1 MRLKRAG
8 LAAIMLAGA
17 LVTVSV
23 SLAAEFTAD
32 ETAAILLHGPWPP
45 AFQADSTNR
54 VSGKRA
60 AIRFGETLFRDP
72 RLSADGSMACSDCH
86 RPDLAFSDG
95 LPTPAGRSEMTR
107 NTPATTNLSG
117 RRWFGWDG
125 ASDSLWAASIRPVL
139 NGAEMNNTAESVAAT
154 IRENADLR
162 AGYRDSFGVPPGQV
176 AADRLLAD
184 IGKALAAW
192 QETQATPRT
201 AFDDFRDRLAAGDTA
216 AMADY
221 SVPAQRGLK
230 LFVGKGRCS
239 LCHYGPAFSNGEFAD
254 VTVPFFIP
262 GGVDKGRYGG
272 IRALRDNPFSRI
284 GLHSDD
290 PSPSAQRQTR
300 QVRLL
305 HRNFGEFRVPSL
317 RSIVQTAP
325 YMHDGSLAR
334 LEDVIGHY
342 SELDESRLHVDGERI
357 LRPLNLTAGE
367 KADLLAFLRTL

>member
-1 MRLKRAG
+1 
-8 LAAIMLAGA
+8 
-17 LVTVSV
+17 
-23 SLAAEFTAD
+23 
-32 ETAAILLHGPWPP
+32 
-45 AFQADSTNR
+45 
-54 VSGKRA
+54 
-60 AIRFGETLFRDP
+60 
-72 RLSADGSMACSDCH
+72 
-86 RPDLAFSDG
+86 
-95 LPTPAGRSEMTR
+95 
-107 NTPATTNLSG
+107 
-117 RRWFGWDG
+117 
-125 ASDSLWAASIRPVL
+125 
-139 NGAEMNNTAESVAAT
+139 
-154 IRENADLR
+154 
-162 AGYRDSFGVPPGQV
+162 
-176 AADRLLAD
+176 
-184 IGKALAAW
+184 
-192 QETQATPRT
+192 
-201 AFDDFRDRLAAGDTA
+201 
-216 AMADY
+216 MADY